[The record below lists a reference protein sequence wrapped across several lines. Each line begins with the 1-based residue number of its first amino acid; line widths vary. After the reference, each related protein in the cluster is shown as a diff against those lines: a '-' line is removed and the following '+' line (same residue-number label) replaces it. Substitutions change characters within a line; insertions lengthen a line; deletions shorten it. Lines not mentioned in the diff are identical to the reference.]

1 MRSGV
6 FSWLNMFK
14 NCEPTRQQI
23 NNPSLSDSLLQQQDQ
38 QKYIAARLREKY
50 PDKVPVLVTTQ
61 LPISK
66 KKFLISTNETF
77 GRMVSAIR
85 DQMQSPDRRVSV
97 MIDEITPP
105 ETVLM
110 SALYEKY
117 GGSDGYLRITV
128 F

>member
-1 MRSGV
+1 
-6 FSWLNMFK
+6 MFK